1 MKVGVVYRPP
11 ESKSDWMDRF
21 DDHIDEVISTNKNI
35 DFVLMDDFNIDLC
48 KCNKLKTMMEVNGLH
63 QVITQP
69 TQITLKSETLIDHI
83 YVNEKSNFT
92 QSGVVFVLIC

>member
-1 MKVGVVYRPP
+1 
-11 ESKSDWMDRF
+11 
-21 DDHIDEVISTNKNI
+21 
-35 DFVLMDDFNIDLC
+35 MDDFNIDLC